1 MEDKIKKSKL
11 ETLSKMIKRK
21 NARIKMLSQISRNS
35 TMIRLNSFVSD
46 LIDLLIN
53 NVIKVEPPAPT
64 PQTTHDEEK
73 KYLPHTPRYLTRLEI
88 RKRLAKE

>member
-53 NVIKVEPPAPT
+53 NVIKVKPPAPT
-64 PQTTHDEEK
+64 PQATHDEEK
-73 KYLPHTPRYLTRLEI
+73 NVCQILPAT
-88 RKRLAKE
+88 

>member
-53 NVIKVEPPAPT
+53 NVINVESPAPT
-64 PQTTHDEEK
+64 PQATHDEEK
-73 KYLPHTPRYLTRLEI
+73 KCLPDTSRYLTRLEI